1 MTSPAYIYEMP
12 IEVTLEQV
20 AKLIEEEFGDDC
32 HEMIINPKGED
43 IFFELDGGE
52 KFEVSITKKDK
63 NYNEFTFSGF
73 DEPCCDDPDCLEDC
87 GNEDLYGDTTGH
99 QGNIIREILDK
110 LDIPD
115 SNYWRI

>member
-1 MTSPAYIYEMP
+1 MAWSDYIYKMP
-12 IEVTLEQV
+12 HTVTLEGI
-20 AKLIEEEFGDDC
+20 AELIKEEFGADC
-32 HEMIINPKGED
+32 HEMIINPKDED

-73 DEPCCDDPDCLEDC
+73 DEPCCDDPECLEDC
-87 GNEDLYGDTTGH
+87 GGEDLYGDTTGH

-115 SNYWRI
+115 SDYWRV